1 MGTLIIVDEMGRRRR
16 PEVKFSSVR
25 SVDVVVRFVVDAQGR
40 SLPTF
45 DEYRRAYT

>member
-1 MGTLIIVDEMGRRRR
+1 MGTLTIVDEMGRRRR
-16 PEVKFSSVR
+16 QEVKFSSVR
-25 SVDVVVRFVVDAQGR
+25 SVVVVRFVVDAYGR